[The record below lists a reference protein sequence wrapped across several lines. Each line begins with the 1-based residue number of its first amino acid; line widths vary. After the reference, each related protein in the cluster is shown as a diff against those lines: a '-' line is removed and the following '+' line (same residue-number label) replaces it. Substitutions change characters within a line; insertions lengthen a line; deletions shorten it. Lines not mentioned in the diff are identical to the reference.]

1 MIDLITMDAANVFV
15 IVIAQQFSKE
25 AHDLILVQRGEN
37 LVSARWTW
45 GCDSDEPTTRFVPLE
60 AVHPLT
66 RNL

>member
-25 AHDLILVQRGEN
+25 AHDLILVQKREN

-45 GCDSDEPTTRFVPLE
+45 GRDSDEPTTRFVLLE